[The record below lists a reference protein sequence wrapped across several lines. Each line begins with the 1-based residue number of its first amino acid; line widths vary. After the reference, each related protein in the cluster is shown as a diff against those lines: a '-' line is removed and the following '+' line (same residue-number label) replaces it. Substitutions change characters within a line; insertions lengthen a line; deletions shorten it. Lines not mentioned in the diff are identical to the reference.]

1 MFFVND
7 KKKCDT
13 EIHFCRIFAF
23 FLNALMITD
32 FFRIINKLWL
42 KLPLIYTEYFR
53 NTMYVI
59 IFIIFISI
67 FFKGF
72 RARAHELIIMICLY
86 IFAALASVLTT
97 PEISTGLIEV
107 TLLFL
112 SRCIPAFFFARYI
125 QDYKY
130 LFKIL
135 KKYTLLN
142 MAYSLVPYFFS
153 IQDTGILHTS
163 YNLIIPCIT
172 AVYCIAIEKKFIYLI
187 PFTLFLTTIILF
199 GLRGPFA
206 CIMAVI
212 LIYLVIQIKK
222 VSAKYKFIV
231 VYLVIVFCIVLPVVY
246 DGTVSRLYSVNP
258 NSRTITLLDRDSFF
272 DLTGRDEFY
281 RSAVQIITDSPLAFR
296 GILSDRYLIGKVDM
310 GKDNWLSCYAH
321 NLVLELCVQFG
332 LVAAVLIIIF
342 LIAMLFK
349 TLKDIVRSEDNY
361 KTLFVSTAVVYVF
374 VQLMFSG
381 SYVTEYSFYIG
392 LGVLMKKQGGIV
404 EKT

>member
-1 MFFVND
+1 
-7 KKKCDT
+7 
-13 EIHFCRIFAF
+13 
-23 FLNALMITD
+23 
-32 FFRIINKLWL
+32 
-42 KLPLIYTEYFR
+42 
-53 NTMYVI
+53 
-59 IFIIFISI
+59 
-67 FFKGF
+67 
-72 RARAHELIIMICLY
+72 
-86 IFAALASVLTT
+86 
-97 PEISTGLIEV
+97 
-107 TLLFL
+107 
-112 SRCIPAFFFARYI
+112 
-125 QDYKY
+125 
-130 LFKIL
+130 
-135 KKYTLLN
+135 
-142 MAYSLVPYFFS
+142 
-153 IQDTGILHTS
+153 
-163 YNLIIPCIT
+163 
-172 AVYCIAIEKKFIYLI
+172 
-187 PFTLFLTTIILF
+187 
-199 GLRGPFA
+199 
-206 CIMAVI
+206 MAVI